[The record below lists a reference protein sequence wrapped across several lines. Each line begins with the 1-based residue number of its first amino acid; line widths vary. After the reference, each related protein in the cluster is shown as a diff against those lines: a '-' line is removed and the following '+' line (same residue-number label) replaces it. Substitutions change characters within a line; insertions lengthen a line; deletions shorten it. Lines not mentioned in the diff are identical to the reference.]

1 LLFSRLPERTLDD
14 VLGGS
19 DPDFDGQP
27 GVDTRPRGAGV
38 GLGEY
43 AFLAGGAHD
52 DDLLDV
58 SDEEGLDWLFGLAA
72 RHAGR
77 PGVVQVRRELPDAGL
92 VDLVADTLDR
102 EFDDRRGGRAAR
114 GLEQPS
120 ESRGRVDL
128 EDAVA
133 VLALDDVDAAVVE
146 TDDFHRLRGDVG
158 HLHRQDGGGVLDLA
172 APGDVG
178 SPVALRG
185 VAVHR
190 PDDAAADDVYPEV
203 VVAGLVVLDELLQ
216 EGLSSADHRIDPVVG
231 VELPGAAAVGTD
243 GRLVHHLW
251 AELPPTGVERLPGQ
265 CEQRVGDRDPRL
277 GERRG
282 HRRRRRVQHRPDS
295 VERRREPER
304 LRRLLLFRQQEAVD
318 DHVDVR
324 LEGHAAV
331 SDVDDGVFGTESGR
345 PEAEVVGRVEDGL
358 RLLGA
363 VETENSDGGGG

>member
-1 LLFSRLPERTLDD
+1 MDD

-92 VDLVADTLDR
+92 VDLAADTLDR

-158 HLHRQDGGGVLDLA
+158 HLHRQVGGGVLDLA

-216 EGLSSADHRIDPVVG
+216 EGLSSADHRVDPVVG

-251 AELPPTGVERLPGQ
+251 AELP
-265 CEQRVGDRDPRL
+265 
-277 GERRG
+277 RRALS
-282 HRRRRRVQHRPDS
+282 VSPDS
-295 VERRREPER
+295 ASSASGTGTPASASATPAAN
-304 LRRLLLFRQQEAVD
+304 LCIAVI
-318 DHVDVR
+318 V
-324 LEGHAAV
+324 AV
-331 SDVDDGVFGTESGR
+331 GVFSIGR
-345 PEAEVVGRVEDGL
+345 IDRAPSRARAPPPAAPL
-358 RLLGA
+358 STA
-363 VETENSDGGGG
+363 GGG